1 MMKRKILPVLFIIIA
16 VLTVDAM
23 GGERHGGKWW
33 RDPQISKQLKLSE
46 KDIQRLDALLVESGR
61 RMLELKSFVEKE
73 RFELNT
79 LLEGKGIDDAVITAQ
94 FKKLENARSALSNE
108 RLQFLIQTREIL
120 GAERFKE
127 LRAYFENL
135 PREGRRN
142 KSFP

>member
-1 MMKRKILPVLFIIIA
+1 MLKRNILPVLFIIIA
-16 VLTVDAM
+16 VLAGNAM
-23 GGERHGGKWW
+23 GGERHGGNWW